1 MEVINPAWELL
12 DSIETGNEIHARMAF
27 RWNQTKD
34 ETA

>member
-12 DSIETGNEIHARMAF
+12 NSIETGIEIHARIAF
-27 RWNQTKD
+27 RWNLTKD